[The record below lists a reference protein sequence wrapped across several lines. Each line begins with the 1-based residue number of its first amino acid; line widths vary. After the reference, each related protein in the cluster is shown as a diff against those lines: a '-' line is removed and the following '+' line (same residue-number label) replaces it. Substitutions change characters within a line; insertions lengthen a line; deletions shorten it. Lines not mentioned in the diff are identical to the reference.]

1 MELFYI
7 QLNTDR
13 FLAGDEEEPSQRVL
27 KKSCCPIGKAVVEIP
42 SVHTARTGD
51 G

>member
-7 QLNTDR
+7 QLTTFR
-13 FLAGDEEEPSQRVL
+13 FLAGDEEEPSQKVL
-27 KKSCCPIGKAVVEIP
+27 KKYCRPIGKAVVEIP
-42 SVHTARTGD
+42 PVHTARTGD